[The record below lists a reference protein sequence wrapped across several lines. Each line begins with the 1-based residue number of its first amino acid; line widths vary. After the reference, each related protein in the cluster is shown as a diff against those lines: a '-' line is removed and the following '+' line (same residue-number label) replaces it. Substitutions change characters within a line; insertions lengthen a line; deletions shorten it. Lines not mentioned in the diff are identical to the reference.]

1 MTHQEM
7 TDGEV
12 FERYALGTLPA
23 AERRA
28 FQEHYFECD
37 ECFARAQESARFVAA
52 VRHSARAGVLSER
65 QAERVA
71 PRGWMGWLRPAFA
84 ATAFATLALACVL
97 GWLLLARV
105 PALREEAARERRARE
120 ESEREYR
127 QRLSQADE
135 ALARERQ
142 RRESEQAAR
151 ESERA
156 GREAERAGSEGVTG
170 EREVLLAQNRT
181 PSEVAPRSQANTP
194 LVILDSVRGAEGGGQ
209 QLTLGGAPGATI
221 WVEVAPG
228 GGFDS
233 YRMQIFRGGRLVE
246 TVRGARP
253 NPYGAVAV
261 TVPSRLLR
269 PGLHVVKL
277 FGVKGRE
284 SELVGEYDLN
294 VRGPK

>member
-1 MTHQEM
+1 MTHREF

-52 VRHSARAGVLSER
+52 VRHSARVGVLSER
-65 QAERVA
+65 LPESAA
-71 PRGWMGWLRPAFA
+71 PRGWAAWLRPAFA
-84 ATAFATLALACVL
+84 ATAFATLALACAL

-127 QRLSQADE
+127 QRLSQTDE

-142 RRESEQAAR
+142 QRESEQAAR

-156 GREAERAGSEGVTG
+156 SSEGGGTG

-181 PSEVAPRSQANTP
+181 PSEVARRSQANTP
-194 LVILDSVRGAEGGGQ
+194 LVILDSVRAEGGGGQ
-209 QLTLGGAPGATI
+209 QLTLGGASGATI
-221 WVEVAPG
+221 WVEVEPG
-228 GGFDS
+228 GRFDS

-253 NPYGAVAV
+253 NSYGALAV
-261 TVPSRLLR
+261 TIPSRLLR
-269 PGLHVVKL
+269 PGGYVVKL
-277 FGVKGRE
+277 FGVKGKE